1 MRRFRGIA
9 LAVAMAAACAA
20 QACATTRTVLI
31 LNAGDEPILS
41 VRIGHAAQH
50 AWSADLL
57 AFDQAIEVSSGAE
70 VPIVFNPVTCSYDVQ
85 ATYEDGSVAVKR
97 NVDLCSANH
106 MKFGR

>member
-1 MRRFRGIA
+1 MHRWKCVA
-9 LAVAMAAACAA
+9 LTVVMAATCVA

-31 LNAGDEPILS
+31 LNAGDEPIFSL
-41 VRIGHAAQH
+41 RIGHAAQH

-57 AFDQAIEVSSGAE
+57 AFDQAIEVSSGSE
-70 VPIVFNPVTCSYDVQ
+70 VPIVFDPVTCAYDVQ

-97 NVDLCSANH
+97 NVDLCSVRH